1 MYHQLASHIQI
12 IMHVPFAKSI
22 LLKIFSGHG
31 NNIFLERGPQKFFH
45 LKRVKKLSF
54 ELKLIEARVF

>member
-1 MYHQLASHIQI
+1 
-12 IMHVPFAKSI
+12 MHVPFAKSI